1 MAWVLDYLTTSFNF
15 NMINIFQGPQAR
27 NFSLSLPD
35 ISISADTPHVY
46 IRVTPIGGSPLIDER
61 YDVAPNGKVQIKFAE
76 LLDLMLS
83 SNLPDYNQTITEHP
97 AVSQT
102 FLLEYRANDTDPWEA
117 LDPFEVLKG
126 YLRPQPFD
134 VDGYFTNNWLS
145 LIPQISEVY
154 YHQPLYL
161 TARPFTNVEVKVKA
175 LMADNT
181 EKTIVLGTFVAN
193 KVQSVNINPGKL
205 KLLLNGDY
213 HYFDVFTEQGGIMRN
228 GLKRFYY
235 APHLPY
241 QSDMFLYL
249 NRIGGW
255 DSIVMDG
262 QRSSEPRTEIAS
274 AIFGDRTKEYN
285 NEISLIQK
293 KNTGYIRSE
302 VHRRQLVDFLQSKQR
317 YHFFEGKLHP
327 IVLSNPQF
335 EHTRGALESFNFDFA
350 YSDAKIAYPEIGLT
364 TNFLNI

>member
-15 NMINIFQGPQAR
+15 NMINITQGPQTR

-102 FLLEYRANDTDPWEA
+102 FLLEYRTNDTDPWEA

-145 LIPQISEVY
+145 LIPQVSEVY

-181 EKTIVLGTFVAN
+181 EKTIVLGSFVAN

-205 KLLLNGDY
+205 QLLLGGEY
-213 HYFDVFTEQGGIMRN
+213 QHFDVYSEQGGTIRN
-228 GLKRFYY
+228 GRKRFYFSK
-235 APHLPY
+235 HLPY
-241 QSDMFLYL
+241 QADMFLYL
-249 NRIGGW
+249 NRLGGW

-262 QRSSEPRTEIAS
+262 QRSTDTRAEIAS
-274 AIFGDRTKEYN
+274 AIFTDRTLEYN
-285 NEISLIQK
+285 NEASLLLQK
-293 KNTGYIRSE
+293 NSGYIRSE
-302 VHRRQLVDFLQSKQR
+302 EHRRQLVDFLQSKQR
-317 YHFFEGKLHP
+317 FHFHEGELHP
-327 IVLSNPQF
+327 IVVSNPQF
-335 EHTRGALESFNFDFA
+335 DQAHGTLGSFNFDFM
-350 YSDAKIAYPEIGLT
+350 YSDPKLAYPEIGLT
-364 TNFLNI
+364 NNYLNI